1 MIRAGA
7 GALFLLA
14 ACSPGPATEQDQGE
28 PLPAEDPQTG
38 TAFLQPDT
46 RALQEDDFANPG
58 FLWIDRGDALF
69 HEASGIGDSCASCH
83 EDGGAGLAGAA
94 THYPQIDEQSGELFN
109 LEARINAC
117 RTRHQDAEPLDY
129 ESEDLLALTA
139 YVANLS
145 RGEPVSVDI
154 SGPAA
159 TYYEQGEE
167 YFFTRRGQLNLSC
180 HQCHDENWGKKLR
193 GDTISQGHGNAFPA
207 YRLEWQGFGSLHR
220 RLSDCDEGVRAEPY
234 PLGSD
239 IYTAV
244 ELYLAARAE
253 GLPIETPG
261 VRR

>member
-7 GALFLLA
+7 AAIALLA
-14 ACSPGPATEQDQGE
+14 ACTPGPSGE
-28 PLPAEDPQTG
+28 TARGETLSDDVKQTG
-38 TAFLQPDT
+38 TAFLQPET

-58 FLWIDRGDALF
+58 FLWVDRGDALF
-69 HEASGIGDSCASCH
+69 HDAAEGGESCASCH
-83 EDGGAGLAGAA
+83 EDGGAGLRGVAAQYPKIDAG
-94 THYPQIDEQSGELFN
+94 SGELFN

-117 RTRHQDAEPLDY
+117 RTHHQDRSPLAY

-145 RGEPVSVDI
+145 RGEPVSVDV

-159 TYYEQGEE
+159 RYYEQGRD

-193 GDTISQGHGNAFPA
+193 GDTISQGHGNSFPA
-207 YRLEWQGFGSLHR
+207 YRLEWQTLGSLHR
-220 RLSDCDEGVRAEPY
+220 RLSDCDAGVRAEPY

-239 IYTAV
+239 VYTAV
-244 ELYLAARAE
+244 ELYLAKRAE